1 MVPPVERNRATANW
15 NEAAVR
21 TYMVMCPRAGWY
33 VVVCAWAGCTR
44 TSGISN
50 TGASA
55 TSRVQRTLI
64 RPETIL
70 VVD

>member
-1 MVPPVERNRATANW
+1 
-15 NEAAVR
+15 
-21 TYMVMCPRAGWY
+21 MVMCPRAGWY